1 MSRILGAIV
10 YNWPLKVA
18 ALSLAT
24 LLYMGLIFSENA
36 QSRDVSIQ
44 INPLAGSQPPNTILI
59 GELGFVTNIRYFVAD
74 QSNVAITPANF
85 TATVDL
91 SELKASSTPQSVR
104 VQVASADPRIQVL
117 TVTPAFVAV
126 HLETLQRRDVPVDIE
141 PGPVPSGLAIED
153 PKPSLQT
160 ATVIGASSSIAQVVA
175 VRATVTVDA
184 SGVDVNRDIPL
195 IPVDELGA
203 RVNGVDVEPT
213 TVHVTMAVF
222 PNLET
227 ATVPITPSIVGSL
240 PPGFDLGRVT
250 VSSPSVAIKGSA
262 ADLAKVADLS
272 TQPIS
277 LDGRT
282 ADFDA
287 TVGFD
292 APGGVSVLRPQ
303 TVTVHVQIRAVSTSR
318 TFTAGIVLAGARAD
332 REYTLSAPQV
342 ALTIGGSPAD
352 LDRLNGANLALTAN
366 VADLEPGSH
375 TVPLSIQLQAGL
387 AVVAISPPSITVTV
401 SVPSGSPA
409 PVPSASGGG

>member
-10 YNWPLKVA
+10 FNWPLKLA
-18 ALSLAT
+18 ALALAT
-24 LLYMGLIFSENA
+24 LLYVGLIFSENA
-36 QSRDVSIQ
+36 QSRDYTIQ
-44 INPLAGSQPPNTILI
+44 INAVNQPTQTILI

-74 QSNVAITPANF
+74 QSNVAVTPANF

-91 SELKASSTPQSVR
+91 AGLQPSPAPQSVR
-104 VQVASADPRIQVL
+104 VEVASADPRIQVL

-153 PKPSLQT
+153 PKPSLEQ
-160 ATVIGASSSIAQVVA
+160 ATVIGAASSIAQVVA

-184 SGVDVNRDIPL
+184 SGVDVNRDVPL

-227 ATVPITPSIVGSL
+227 ATVPITAAIVGSL
-240 PPGFDLGRVT
+240 QPGFDLGRVT
-250 VSSPSVAIKGSA
+250 LSSPSVSIKGSA
-262 ADLAKVADLS
+262 ADLAKVTDLS

-292 APGGVSVLRPQ
+292 PPDGVSVLRPQ
-303 TVTVHVQIRAVSTSR
+303 AVTVHVQIRAVSSSR
-318 TFTAGIVLAGARAD
+318 TFTAGIVLGGARTD
-332 REYTLSAPQV
+332 RQYSLSVPEAT
-342 ALTIGGSPAD
+342 LTIGGSSAD
-352 LDRLNGANLALTAN
+352 LDRLNGGTLSLTAN
-366 VADLEPGSH
+366 VADLEPGTH
-375 TVPLSIQLQAGL
+375 TVPLTIQLQGGL
-387 AVVAISPPSITVTV
+387 SVVAISPPNVIVTV
-401 SVPSGSPA
+401 SVPAGSPPA
-409 PVPSASGGG
+409 ASPSGGG